1 MLNNVRKTL
10 EYSPKHGLKLFI
22 PCEGA
27 MVTITKYAGLK
38 AGKIYFRWRAVTLPR
53 LGKVLTPPGFFSI
66 EIIFS
71 NYLGVGVPG
80 IFPLTDMR

>member
-1 MLNNVRKTL
+1 MLYNVRKTL
-10 EYSPKHGLKLFI
+10 EYSPKHGLKLPI
-22 PCEGA
+22 PCKGA

-71 NYLGVGVPG
+71 NYLGVGAPG
-80 IFPLTDMR
+80 IFPLANMR